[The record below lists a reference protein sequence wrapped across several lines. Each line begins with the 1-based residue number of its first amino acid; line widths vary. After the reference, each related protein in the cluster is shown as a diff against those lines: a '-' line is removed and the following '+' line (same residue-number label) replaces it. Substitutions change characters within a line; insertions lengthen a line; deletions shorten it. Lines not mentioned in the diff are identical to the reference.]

1 MENQMSFHQPA
12 SLGAAAVRPLREPAQ
27 LNWAPLNTLGVVLC
41 VLGVAGFLIALVS
54 GRSQRVWEIW
64 LVNFLFFNGIAQGG
78 VVCSAA
84 FYLTQARW
92 AGSTHYRMAEAFS
105 LYLPIGFVLFW
116 GIFIGRISIFPWILH
131 PSPKQQLWLNV
142 PFLFARD
149 GLALLLITL
158 ISLWFVSLSRRLEAH
173 AWASRF
179 AEIDMPPA
187 ALRRLAPVVAILYCF
202 IYSLLAFDLIMS
214 LAPKWHST
222 LFGWWYFAT
231 DFWSAAVA
239 MGLMVVIFRLRLGPE
254 TSATSPG
261 VLHDIGKMI
270 FAFSIFWIYTGFAQY
285 LVIWYADIPTET
297 FFIVQRF
304 WHAPWTLLSWSAP
317 ILIWVIPFLVLLG
330 VRPKRTPGILGTVS
344 LLGLIGVWIL
354 NFILVVP
361 SLSRDRLPFGWIELT
376 ITAGFLG
383 AFLLC
388 AIPGLRRVAAAAFEP
403 ISPELQPRME
413 WD

>member
-1 MENQMSFHQPA
+1 MEHQMSTHQPA
-12 SLGAAAVRPLREPAQ
+12 SLGAAAARPLREPMAV
-27 LNWAPLNTLGVVLC
+27 NWAPLNTLGRVLL
-41 VLGVAGFLIALVS
+41 VIGIVGFILALII

-64 LVNFLFFNGIAQGG
+64 LVNFLYFNGIAQGG
-78 VVCSAA
+78 IVCSAS

-105 LYLPIGFVLFW
+105 LYLAIGFLLFW
-116 GIFIGRISIFPWILH
+116 GIFIGRLSIFPWIIH

-149 GLALLLITL
+149 GIALLLMTIV
-158 ISLWFVSLSRRLEAH
+158 SLWFVSLSRRDEAH

-179 AEIDMPPA
+179 SEIDMPPVA
-187 ALRRLAPVVAILYCF
+187 IRRLAPAVAILYCAV
-202 IYSLLAFDLIMS
+202 YSLLAFDLIMS
-214 LAPKWHST
+214 LSPKWHST

-239 MGLMVVIFRLRLGPE
+239 MALMAVGFRRLFGPG
-254 TSATSPG
+254 TSASAPG
-261 VLHDIGKMI
+261 VLHDLGKLI

-285 LVIWYADIPTET
+285 LVIWYGDIPTET

-304 WHAPWTLLSWSAP
+304 WHAPWTLLSWSAV

-330 VRPKRTPGILGTVS
+330 VRPKRTPAILGTVAI
-344 LLGLIGVWIL
+344 LGLLGVWIL
-354 NFILVVP
+354 DFILVVP
-361 SLSRDRLPFGWIELT
+361 SLSRDHLPFGWIEVT

-383 AFLLC
+383 IFLLC
-388 AIPGLRRVAAAAFEP
+388 AVPGLKRVAAAAFEP
-403 ISPELQPRME
+403 VSAELQPRME
-413 WD
+413 

>member
-1 MENQMSFHQPA
+1 METEMSSHQPA
-12 SLGAAAVRPLREPAQ
+12 SLGAAAVRPLREPTQ
-27 LNWAPLNTLGVVLC
+27 LNWAALNRLGMVLFII
-41 VLGVAGFLIALVS
+41 GIIGFVIALIL

-64 LVNFLFFNGIAQGG
+64 LVNFLFFNGVAQGG
-78 VVCSAA
+78 IVCSAA

-105 LYLPIGFVLFW
+105 LYLGVGFILFW
-116 GIFIGRISIFPWILH
+116 GIFIGRHSIFPWILH
-131 PSPKQQLWLNV
+131 PSLKQQLWLNV

-149 GLALLLITL
+149 GIALLVMTVV
-158 ISLWFVSLSRRLEAH
+158 SLWLVSLSRRPEAH
-173 AWASRF
+173 SWATRF
-179 AEIDMPPA
+179 GDIDMPPVA
-187 ALRRLAPVVAILYCF
+187 IRRLAPIVAILYCF

-214 LAPKWHST
+214 LSPKWHST

-231 DFWSAAVA
+231 DFWSATVA
-239 MGLMVVIFRLRLGPE
+239 MGLMAALIRRLLGPG
-254 TSATSPG
+254 TTASAPG
-261 VLHDIGKMI
+261 VLHDIGKLI
-270 FAFSIFWIYTGFAQY
+270 FAFSIFWMYTGFAQY
-285 LVIWYADIPTET
+285 LVIWYGDIPTET
-297 FFIVQRF
+297 FFVVQRF
-304 WHAPWTLLSWSAP
+304 WHFPWTFLSWSTP

-361 SLSRDRLPFGWIELT
+361 SLSRDRLPLGWIEVT

-383 AFLLC
+383 IFLLC
-388 AIPGLRRVAAAAFEP
+388 AIPGLRRVVDAAFEP

-413 WD
+413 

>member
-1 MENQMSFHQPA
+1 MSPHQPA
-12 SLGAAAVRPLREPAQ
+12 SLGAAAVRPLREPMQ
-27 LNWAPLNTLGVVLC
+27 LNWAPLNTLGMVLAII
-41 VLGVAGFLIALVS
+41 GIAGFVVALII
-54 GRSQRVWEIW
+54 GPSQRVWEIW
-64 LVNFLFFNGIAQGG
+64 LVNFLYFNGIAQGG

-84 FYLTQARW
+84 FYLTQGRW

-105 LYLPIGFVLFW
+105 LYLAVGFILFW

-149 GLALLLITL
+149 GIALLVITV
-158 ISLWFVSLSRRLEAH
+158 ISLWFVSLSRRPEAH

-179 AEIDMPPA
+179 GEIDMPPVA
-187 ALRRLAPVVAILYCF
+187 IRRLAPVVAILYCA

-214 LAPKWHST
+214 LSPKWHST

-231 DFWSAAVA
+231 DFWSALAV
-239 MGLMVVIFRLRLGPE
+239 MGLMAVGFRRIFGLR

-261 VLHDIGKMI
+261 VFHDIGKLI

-285 LVIWYADIPTET
+285 LVIWYGDIPTET

-304 WHAPWTLLSWSAP
+304 WHAPWTILSWSTP

-361 SLSRDRLPFGWIELT
+361 SLSPNRLPLGWIELT

-383 AFLLC
+383 IFLLC
-388 AIPGLRRVAAAAFEP
+388 AIPGLKRVAAAAFEP
-403 ISPELQPRME
+403 VSPELLPRME
-413 WD
+413 YD

>member
-1 MENQMSFHQPA
+1 MTSRQPA
-12 SLGAAAVRPLREPAQ
+12 SLGAAALHPLRQP
-27 LNWAPLNTLGVVLC
+27 LSVNWAPLNTLGVVLL
-41 VLGVAGFLIALVS
+41 VLGVLGFVVALII
-54 GRSQRVWEIW
+54 GRRQEVWEIW
-64 LVNFLFFNGIAQGG
+64 LVNFLYFNGIAQGG

-105 LYLPIGFVLFW
+105 LYLAVGFILFW
-116 GIFIGRISIFPWILH
+116 GIFVGRISIFPWILH
-131 PSPKQQLWLNV
+131 PSLKQQLWLNA

-149 GLALLLITL
+149 GIALLVITVV
-158 ISLWFVSLSRRLEAH
+158 SLWFVSLSRRPEAR

-179 AEIDMPPA
+179 GDIDMPPVA
-187 ALRRLAPVVAILYCF
+187 IRRLAPVVAILYCF

-214 LAPKWHST
+214 LSPKWHST

-231 DFWSAAVA
+231 DFWSAVVA
-239 MGLMVVIFRLRLGPE
+239 MGFMAVMFRRVLGPDS
-254 TSATSPG
+254 SASSPG

-304 WHAPWTLLSWSAP
+304 WHAPWRLLSWSTP
-317 ILIWVIPFLVLLG
+317 ILIWAIPFLVLLG

-361 SLSRDRLPFGWIELT
+361 SLSVDRLPFGWIEVT

-383 AFLLC
+383 IFLLC
-388 AIPGLRRVAAAAFEP
+388 AIPGLRRVAAAASEP
-403 ISPELQPRME
+403 VSAELRPRME
-413 WD
+413 